1 MGVSN
6 GTLIRTKKYI
16 MLTINETVIPEGD
29 EELGDNLLYYD
40 YNTDHLLSLEAKGLT
55 MEDEGYVSAYRS
67 FEGEVY
73 ENYIYEKL
81 LRYAANEP
89 KIKSFIIKGPHK
101 HRTRAQSDALSVS
114 WKGQII
120 YRARHKEIGEFDG
133 LLFTDKELYF
143 VEMTLVKSVSN
154 LKKRLR
160 KKRALLEV
168 LFPRY
173 KVKAV
178 LVLNEGAT
186 GTSELPDY
194 ASVWLTKP
202 YSARHILDRL
212 STNAPKEPMRRVESK
227 KIAHAEEIKTASFK
241 YYATLS
247 WMLRSLRGKDP
258 LDVEFFRRGS
268 TQRYHDIYT
277 KVYIGY
283 VSIDDFK
290 RIAPGALSES
300 SNAAR
305 AVVAIE
311 KDHSGGYF
319 LTYFVRHSAKKLDN
333 VTVVNGVNKIVKK
346 DPFGI
351 TLTEMNHL
359 DKMMGNEFALNID
372 QHDRLEKLIGTI
384 RHK

>member
-1 MGVSN
+1 MHSKREGHSI
-6 GTLIRTKKYI
+6 LI
-16 MLTINETVIPEGD
+16 INETVIPEGD

-40 YNTDHLLSLEAKGLT
+40 YNIDHLLSLEAKGLS
-55 MEDEGYVSAYRS
+55 MEDEGYISAFRS

-173 KVKAV
+173 KVKAL

-186 GTSELPDY
+186 GTSDLPDY

-212 STNAPKEPMRRVESK
+212 SVKAPRLPMRRIESP
-227 KIAHAEEIKTASFK
+227 KIAHAEEIKIASFK

-247 WMLRSLRGKDP
+247 WMLRSLRSKAP
-258 LDVEFFRRGS
+258 FDVEFFQKSS

-277 KVYIGY
+277 KVYVGY
-283 VSIDDFK
+283 LSIEDFK
-290 RIAPGALSES
+290 KVAPGITLEG
-300 SNAAR
+300 SNASR

-311 KDHSGGYF
+311 KDHTGGYF
-319 LTYFVRHSAKKLDN
+319 LTYFLRHGAKKLDN
-333 VTVVNGVNKIVKK
+333 VTMASGSLKTEKK

-359 DKMMGNEFALNID
+359 DKVMDESFLLSLEH
-372 QHDRLEKLIGTI
+372 HDAIQKAIGAI

>member
-1 MGVSN
+1 
-6 GTLIRTKKYI
+6 

-40 YNTDHLLSLEAKGLT
+40 YNIDHILSLEAKGLT

-81 LRYAANEP
+81 LRFAANEP

-101 HRTRAQSDALSVS
+101 HRTRARSDALSVS

-133 LLFTDKELYF
+133 LLFTDRELYF

-173 KVKAV
+173 KVKAL

-194 ASVWLTKP
+194 ASVWITKP

-212 STNAPKEPMRRVESK
+212 SARAPRAPMRRVESA

-241 YYATLS
+241 YYATLT

-258 LDVEFFRRGS
+258 IDLEFFRRSS

-277 KVYIGY
+277 KVYVGY
-283 VSIDDFK
+283 LPIAEFK
-290 RIAPGALSES
+290 RLAPGAVNAES
-300 SNAAR
+300 KADR

-333 VTVVNGVNKIVKK
+333 VTLAGGACKIVKK

-359 DKMMGNEFALNID
+359 DRVMGDEFLLTPE
-372 QHDRLEKLIGTI
+372 QHSRLEALIPTI

>member
-1 MGVSN
+1 MS
-6 GTLIRTKKYI
+6 I
-16 MLTINETVIPEGD
+16 
-29 EELGDNLLYYD
+29 
-40 YNTDHLLSLEAKGLT
+40 
-55 MEDEGYVSAYRS
+55 EDEGYISAFRS

-173 KVKAV
+173 QVKAL

-186 GTSELPDY
+186 GTSDLPPF
-194 ASVWLTKP
+194 ASVWMTKP
-202 YSARHILDRL
+202 YSARHILERL
-212 STNAPKEPMRRVESK
+212 SSKSPRQPM
-227 KIAHAEEIKTASFK
+227 I
-241 YYATLS
+241 
-247 WMLRSLRGKDP
+247 
-258 LDVEFFRRGS
+258 
-268 TQRYHDIYT
+268 
-277 KVYIGY
+277 
-283 VSIDDFK
+283 
-290 RIAPGALSES
+290 RI
-300 SNAAR
+300 
-305 AVVAIE
+305 
-311 KDHSGGYF
+311 
-319 LTYFVRHSAKKLDN
+319 
-333 VTVVNGVNKIVKK
+333 
-346 DPFGI
+346 
-351 TLTEMNHL
+351 
-359 DKMMGNEFALNID
+359 
-372 QHDRLEKLIGTI
+372 
-384 RHK
+384 

>member
-1 MGVSN
+1 
-6 GTLIRTKKYI
+6 
-16 MLTINETVIPEGD
+16 
-29 EELGDNLLYYD
+29 
-40 YNTDHLLSLEAKGLT
+40 
-55 MEDEGYVSAYRS
+55 MEDEGYISAFRS

-89 KIKSFIIKGPHK
+89 RIKRFIIKGPHK

-173 KVKAV
+173 TVKAL

-186 GTSELPDY
+186 GTSDLPPY

-202 YSARHILDRL
+202 YSARHILERL
-212 STNAPKEPMRRVESK
+212 SSKSPRAPMIRVESS
-227 KIAHAEEIKTASFK
+227 KIAHAEDLKIAAFK

-258 LDVEFFRRGS
+258 IDVDFFRRPA

-277 KVYIGY
+277 KVYVGY
-283 VSIDDFK
+283 LSVDDFK
-290 RIAPGALSES
+290 TLAPDLGWEG
-300 SNAAR
+300 SNASR
-305 AVVAIE
+305 VIVAIE

-319 LTYFVRHSAKKLDN
+319 LTYFIRHASKKLDN
-333 VTVVNGVNKIVKK
+333 VTIGAGGSKVTKK

-359 DKMMGNEFALNID
+359 DKVMDTSFYLTLE
-372 QHDRLEKLIGTI
+372 QHQRLAKVVDKLT
-384 RHK
+384 H

>member
-1 MGVSN
+1 M
-6 GTLIRTKKYI
+6 LI
-16 MLTINETVIPEGD
+16 LNDTVIPEGD
-29 EELGDNLLYYD
+29 AELGDNLLYYD
-40 YNTDHLLSLEAKGLT
+40 YNIDHLLSLEAKGMT
-55 MEDEGYVSAYRS
+55 MEDEGYISAFRS

-89 KIKSFIIKGPHK
+89 RIKRFIIKGPHK
-101 HRTRAQSDALSVS
+101 HRTRAQSNALSVS

-173 KVKAV
+173 EVKAL

-186 GTSELPDY
+186 GISDLPPY
-194 ASVWLTKP
+194 ASVWITKP
-202 YSARHILDRL
+202 YSARHILEKL
-212 STNAPKEPMRRVESK
+212 SSNAPRAPMIRIESS
-227 KIAHAEEIKTASFK
+227 KIAHAEELKISSFK
-241 YYATLS
+241 YYATLT
-247 WMLRSLRGKDP
+247 WMLRSLRSRQP
-258 LDVEFFRRGS
+258 LDIDFFRRPA

-277 KVYIGY
+277 KVYVGFLS
-283 VSIDDFK
+283 VEDFK
-290 RIAPGALSES
+290 TLFSDLKWEG
-300 SNAAR
+300 SNATR
-305 AVVAIE
+305 VVVAIE

-319 LTYFVRHSAKKLDN
+319 LTYFIRHGAKKLDN
-333 VTVVNGVNKIVKK
+333 VNLTPTGSKVVKK

-359 DKMMGNEFALNID
+359 DKVMDSGFLLSLD
-372 QHDRLEKLIGTI
+372 QHEELDKIVKKLT
-384 RHK
+384 H

>member
-1 MGVSN
+1 
-6 GTLIRTKKYI
+6 
-16 MLTINETVIPEGD
+16 MLTINETVIPDGD
-29 EELGDNLLYYD
+29 AELGDNLLYYD
-40 YNTDHLLSLEAKGLT
+40 YNIDHLLSLEAKGLT
-55 MEDEGYVSAYRS
+55 MEDEGYISAFRS

-81 LRYAANEP
+81 LRFATNEP
-89 KIKSFIIKGPHK
+89 RIKSFIIKGPHK

-173 KVKAV
+173 NVKAL

-186 GTSELPDY
+186 GTSELPSY

-212 STNAPKEPMRRVESK
+212 SSKSPRAPMIRIESA
-227 KIAHAEEIKTASFK
+227 KIAHAEELKIAAFK
-241 YYATLS
+241 YYSTLS
-247 WMLRSLRGKDP
+247 WMLRSLRAKSPIDM
-258 LDVEFFRRGS
+258 DFFNRS
-268 TQRYHDIYT
+268 ATQRYHDIYT
-277 KVYIGY
+277 KVYVGY
-283 VSIDDFK
+283 LSVDDFK
-290 RIAPGALSES
+290 TLAPDAKFEG
-300 SNAAR
+300 SNATR
-305 AVVAIE
+305 VVVAIE
-311 KDHSGGYF
+311 KDHVGGYF
-319 LTYFVRHSAKKLDN
+319 LTYFVRHSSKKLDN
-333 VTVVNGVNKIVKK
+333 ITLTGSTVRTEKK

-359 DKMMGNEFALNID
+359 DKIMDESFVLSLPELHI
-372 QHDRLEKLIGTI
+372 LEEKIKNQSFT
-384 RHK
+384 KNS

>member
-1 MGVSN
+1 
-6 GTLIRTKKYI
+6 
-16 MLTINETVIPEGD
+16 
-29 EELGDNLLYYD
+29 
-40 YNTDHLLSLEAKGLT
+40 
-55 MEDEGYVSAYRS
+55 MEDEGYISAFRS

-89 KIKSFIIKGPHK
+89 RIKRFIIKGPHK

-173 KVKAV
+173 TVKAL

-186 GTSELPDY
+186 GTSDLPPY

-202 YSARHILDRL
+202 YSARHILERL
-212 STNAPKEPMRRVESK
+212 SSKSPRAPMIRVESS
-227 KIAHAEEIKTASFK
+227 KIAHAEDLKIAAFK

-258 LDVEFFRRGS
+258 IDVDFFRRPA

-277 KVYIGY
+277 KVYVGY
-283 VSIDDFK
+283 LSVDDFK
-290 RIAPGALSES
+290 TLAPDLGWEG
-300 SNAAR
+300 SNASR
-305 AVVAIE
+305 VIVAIE

-319 LTYFVRHSAKKLDN
+319 LTYFIRHASKKLDN
-333 VTVVNGVNKIVKK
+333 VTIGATGSNVTKK

-359 DKMMGNEFALNID
+359 DKVMDTSFYLTLE
-372 QHDRLEKLIGTI
+372 QHQRLAKVVDKLT
-384 RHK
+384 H

>member
-1 MGVSN
+1 
-6 GTLIRTKKYI
+6 
-16 MLTINETVIPEGD
+16 MLTINETVIPDGD
-29 EELGDNLLYYD
+29 AELGDNLLYYD
-40 YNTDHLLSLEAKGLT
+40 YNIDHLLSLEAKGLT
-55 MEDEGYVSAYRS
+55 MEDEGYISAFRS

-81 LRYAANEP
+81 LRFATNEP
-89 KIKSFIIKGPHK
+89 QIKSFIIKGPHK

-173 KVKAV
+173 NVKAL

-186 GTSELPDY
+186 GTSDLPPY

-202 YSARHILDRL
+202 YSARHILDKL
-212 STNAPKEPMRRVESK
+212 SNKSPREPMRRIESA
-227 KIAHAEEIKTASFK
+227 KIAHAEGLKIASFK
-241 YYATLS
+241 YYSTLS
-247 WMLRSLRGKDP
+247 WMLRSLRAKSPIDM
-258 LDVEFFRRGS
+258 DFFNRGA

-277 KVYIGY
+277 KVYVGY
-283 VSIDDFK
+283 LSVDDFK
-290 RIAPGALSES
+290 TLAPEAKFEG
-300 SNAAR
+300 SNATR
-305 AVVAIE
+305 VVVAIE
-311 KDHSGGYF
+311 KDHVGGYF
-319 LTYFVRHSAKKLDN
+319 LTYFVRHSSKRLDN
-333 VTVVNGVNKIVKK
+333 ITLTGSSVRTEKK

-359 DKMMGNEFALNID
+359 DKVMDESFLLTLPDLRI
-372 QHDRLEKLIGTI
+372 LEEKIKNQSFI
-384 RHK
+384 KNS

>member
-1 MGVSN
+1 
-6 GTLIRTKKYI
+6 
-16 MLTINETVIPEGD
+16 MLTINNTVIPDGD
-29 EELGDNLLYYD
+29 GELGDNLLYYD
-40 YNTDHLLSLEAKGLT
+40 YNIDHLLSLQAKGLT
-55 MEDEGYVSAYRS
+55 MEDEGYISAFRS

-81 LRYAANEP
+81 LRFAVNEP

-120 YRARHKEIGEFDG
+120 YRARYKEIGEFDG

-160 KKRALLEV
+160 KKRSLLEV

-173 KVKAV
+173 KVKAL

-186 GTSELPDY
+186 GTSDLPSY
-194 ASVWLTKP
+194 ASVWITKP
-202 YSARHILDRL
+202 YSAAHILEKL
-212 STNAPKEPMRRVESK
+212 SSKAPRKPMIRIESS
-227 KIAHAEEIKTASFK
+227 KIAHADSLKTSAFK

-247 WMLRSLRGKDP
+247 WMLRSLRGKEP
-258 LDVEFFRRGS
+258 FDVEFFKRPE

-277 KVYIGY
+277 KVYVGY
-283 VSIDDFK
+283 LGVEDFK
-290 RIAPGALSES
+290 SLAPDLSWEK
-300 SNAAR
+300 SNASR
-305 AVVAIE
+305 VVVAIE
-311 KDHSGGYF
+311 KDYSGGYF
-319 LTYFVRHSAKKLDN
+319 LTYFIRHAAKKLDN
-333 VTVVNGVNKIVKK
+333 VNLTPSGSKVTKK

-359 DKMMGNEFALNID
+359 DKVMDETFHLTLDKHAQI
-372 QHDRLEKLIGTI
+372 ETI
-384 RHK
+384 LAKITH

>member
-1 MGVSN
+1 
-6 GTLIRTKKYI
+6 
-16 MLTINETVIPEGD
+16 MLTINATVIPHGD
-29 EELGDNLLYYD
+29 DDLGDNLLYYD
-40 YNTDHLLSLEAKGLT
+40 YNIDHLLSLQAKGQT
-55 MEDEGYVSAYRS
+55 MEDESYVSAFRS

-81 LRYAANEP
+81 LRFATNEP
-89 KIKSFIIKGPHK
+89 KIKQFIIKGPHK
-101 HRTRAQSDALSVS
+101 SRTHAQSDALSVS

-133 LLFTDKELYF
+133 LLFTDKDLYF
-143 VEMTLVKSVSN
+143 IEMTLVKSVSN

-173 KVKAV
+173 NVKSI

-186 GTSELPDY
+186 GTTELPSY
-194 ASVWLTKP
+194 ASVWFTKP
-202 YSARHILDRL
+202 YSAAHLLERL
-212 STNAPKEPMRRVESK
+212 SSDSLRAPMIRVESS
-227 KIAHAEEIKTASFK
+227 KIAHAEEIKTACFK

-247 WMLRSLRGKDP
+247 WMVRSLRKGTRVDW
-258 LDVEFFRRGS
+258 DFFSRPA

-283 VSIDDFK
+283 INMVDFHTL
-290 RIAPGALSES
+290 APSLSFENS
-300 SNAAR
+300 QATR
-305 AVVAIE
+305 VIVAIE

-319 LTYFVRHSAKKLDN
+319 LTYFLRHGGKKLDN
-333 VTVVNGVNKIVKK
+333 ITIVDSVAKVVKK
-346 DPFGI
+346 DPLGI

-359 DKMMGNEFALNID
+359 DKMMDTSFSLTLD
-372 QHDRLEKLIGTI
+372 QYFEIEKTLKTI
-384 RHK
+384 SHK

>member
-1 MGVSN
+1 
-6 GTLIRTKKYI
+6 
-16 MLTINETVIPEGD
+16 MLTINETVIPDGD

-40 YNTDHLLSLEAKGLT
+40 YNIDHLLSLEAKGQT
-55 MEDEGYVSAYRS
+55 MEDESYVSAFRS

-89 KIKSFIIKGPHK
+89 AIKSFIIKGPHK

-133 LLFTDKELYF
+133 LIFTDKELYF

-173 KVKAV
+173 NVKAL

-186 GTSELPDY
+186 GTSDLPDY
-194 ASVWLTKP
+194 ANVWLTKP
-202 YSARHILDRL
+202 YSARHIFEKL
-212 STNAPKEPMRRVESK
+212 SSKSKRAPMVRVEST
-227 KIAHAEEIKTASFK
+227 KIAHAEEIKIASFK

-247 WMLRSLRGKDP
+247 WMLRSLRAKSPIDI
-258 LDVEFFRRGS
+258 DFFMRGA

-277 KVYIGY
+277 KVYVGY
-283 VSIDDFK
+283 LSIDDFK
-290 RIAPGALSES
+290 TIAPSITFAES
-300 SNAAR
+300 KASR
-305 AVVAIE
+305 VVVAIE

-319 LTYFVRHSAKKLDN
+319 LTYFIRHGSKKLDN
-333 VTVVNGVNKIVKK
+333 VTITSGGVKTEKK

-359 DKMMGNEFALNID
+359 DKVMDESFVLSLSEHTALY
-372 QHDRLEKLIGTI
+372 KLLSTTK
-384 RHK
+384 HK

>member
-1 MGVSN
+1 
-6 GTLIRTKKYI
+6 

-29 EELGDNLLYYD
+29 AELGDNLLYYD
-40 YNTDHLLSLEAKGLT
+40 YNIDHLLSLEAKGLT
-55 MEDEGYVSAYRS
+55 MEDEGYISAFRS

-81 LRYAANEP
+81 LRFAANEP
-89 KIKSFIIKGPHK
+89 SIKSFIIKGPHK

-173 KVKAV
+173 SVKAL

-186 GTSELPDY
+186 GTSDLPPY

-212 STNAPKEPMRRVESK
+212 SSKSPREPMIRIEST
-227 KIAHAEEIKTASFK
+227 KIAHAEELKIAAFK
-241 YYATLS
+241 YYSTLT
-247 WMLRSLRGKDP
+247 WMSRSLRAKDP
-258 LDVEFFRRGS
+258 IDVDFFKRNA

-277 KVYIGY
+277 KVYVGY
-283 VSIDDFK
+283 LSVEDFK
-290 RIAPGALSES
+290 TLAPDLSWNG
-300 SNAAR
+300 SNAAHV
-305 AVVAIE
+305 VVAIE

-319 LTYFVRHSAKKLDN
+319 LTYFIRHSSKKLDN
-333 VTVVNGVNKIVKK
+333 VTIVSGSSKVAKK

-359 DKMMGNEFALNID
+359 DKVMDQSFAFTLA
-372 QHDRLEKLIGTI
+372 QHQELETILSKLT
-384 RHK
+384 H

>member
-1 MGVSN
+1 M
-6 GTLIRTKKYI
+6 
-16 MLTINETVIPEGD
+16 
-29 EELGDNLLYYD
+29 
-40 YNTDHLLSLEAKGLT
+40 SLEAKGLS
-55 MEDEGYVSAYRS
+55 MEDEGYISAFRS

-89 KIKSFIIKGPHK
+89 RIKSFIIKGPHK

-173 KVKAV
+173 SVKAL

-186 GTSELPDY
+186 GTSDLPPY

-202 YSARHILDRL
+202 YSARHILERL
-212 STNAPKEPMRRVESK
+212 SSKSPRAPMIRVESS
-227 KIAHAEEIKTASFK
+227 KIAHAEDLKIAAFK

-247 WMLRSLRGKDP
+247 WMLRSLRGRDP
-258 LDVEFFRRGS
+258 IDVEFFRRAA

-277 KVYIGY
+277 KVYVGY
-283 VSIDDFK
+283 LSIDDFK
-290 RIAPGALSES
+290 TLAPDLSWNG
-300 SNAAR
+300 SNASR
-305 AVVAIE
+305 VVVAIE

-319 LTYFVRHSAKKLDN
+319 LTYFIRHSSKKLDN
-333 VTVVNGVNKIVKK
+333 VVIGAGGSKVAKK

-359 DKMMGNEFALNID
+359 DKVMDQTFLLTLKQHEALS
-372 QHDRLEKLIGTI
+372 KLLSKIT
-384 RHK
+384 H

>member
-1 MGVSN
+1 
-6 GTLIRTKKYI
+6 

-29 EELGDNLLYYD
+29 AELGDNLLYYD
-40 YNTDHLLSLEAKGLT
+40 YNIDHLLSLEAKGLT
-55 MEDEGYVSAYRS
+55 MEDEGYISAYRS

-81 LRYAANEP
+81 LRFAANEP

-101 HRTRAQSDALSVS
+101 HRTRARSDALSVS

-173 KVKAV
+173 KVRSL

-202 YSARHILDRL
+202 YPARHIFERL
-212 STNAPKEPMRRVESK
+212 AARAPRAPMRRVESK

-241 YYATLS
+241 YYATLT

-258 LDVEFFRRGS
+258 LDVEFFKRS
-268 TQRYHDIYT
+268 TTQRYHDIYT
-277 KVYIGY
+277 KIY
-283 VSIDDFK
+283 VGFLPIADFK
-290 RIAPGALSES
+290 ALAPGAVPEG
-300 SNAAR
+300 SNAHR

-319 LTYFVRHSAKKLDN
+319 LTYFIRHASKKLDN
-333 VTVVNGVNKIVKK
+333 VTLGGGSFKTVKK

-359 DKMMGNEFALNID
+359 DKAMDDSFLLTPE
-372 QHDRLEKLIGTI
+372 QHRRLEEIVSSI

>member
-1 MGVSN
+1 
-6 GTLIRTKKYI
+6 
-16 MLTINETVIPEGD
+16 MLTINDTVIPCGD

-40 YNTDHLLSLEAKGLT
+40 YNIDHLLSLEAKGLT
-55 MEDEGYVSAYRS
+55 MEDESYVSAFRS

-81 LRYAANEP
+81 LRYAADEP
-89 KIKSFIIKGPHK
+89 SIQSFIIKGPHK

-173 KVKAV
+173 NVKSL

-186 GTSELPDY
+186 GTSDLPPY

-202 YSARHILDRL
+202 YSARHIFEAL
-212 STNAPKEPMRRVESK
+212 STKSPRAPMRRVESP
-227 KIAHAEEIKTASFK
+227 KIAHAEEIKVASFK
-241 YYATLS
+241 YYATLT
-247 WMLRSLRGKDP
+247 WMLRSLRAKSPIDM
-258 LDVEFFRRGS
+258 EFFNRGA

-277 KVYIGY
+277 KVYVGY
-283 VSIDDFK
+283 LSIDDFK
-290 RIAPGALSES
+290 SLAPNLVFEG
-300 SNAAR
+300 SNATR

-319 LTYFVRHSAKKLDN
+319 LTYFIRHAGKKLDN
-333 VTVVNGVNKIVKK
+333 VTIISGVGKTEKK

-359 DKMMGNEFALNID
+359 DKVMDESFALTLSEHGEIENKIKS
-372 QHDRLEKLIGTI
+372 QSFIKNS
-384 RHK
+384 

>member
-1 MGVSN
+1 
-6 GTLIRTKKYI
+6 
-16 MLTINETVIPEGD
+16 
-29 EELGDNLLYYD
+29 
-40 YNTDHLLSLEAKGLT
+40 
-55 MEDEGYVSAYRS
+55 MEDEGYVSAFRS

-101 HRTRAQSDALSVS
+101 HRTHARSDALSVS

-143 VEMTLVKSVSN
+143 VEMTLVKSVTN

-173 KVKAV
+173 KIKAL

-186 GTSELPDY
+186 GTSDLPPY

-202 YSARHILDRL
+202 YPARHIFEKL
-212 STNAPKEPMRRVESK
+212 SVKAPRMPMQRVDTH
-227 KIAHAEEIKTASFK
+227 KIAHAEDIKTASFK

-258 LDVEFFRRGS
+258 IDVEFFRRSS

-277 KVYIGY
+277 KVYVGY
-283 VSIDDFK
+283 LSIEDFK
-290 RIAPGALSES
+290 MIAPDVDLEQ
-300 SNAAR
+300 SNASR

-319 LTYFVRHSAKKLDN
+319 LTYFLRHASKKLDN
-333 VTVVNGVNKIVKK
+333 VTITAGGSKIIKK

-359 DKMMGNEFALNID
+359 DKMMDESFVLSLD
-372 QHDRLEKLIGTI
+372 QHKRLEELIATI

>member
-1 MGVSN
+1 
-6 GTLIRTKKYI
+6 
-16 MLTINETVIPEGD
+16 MLTINETVIPDGD
-29 EELGDNLLYYD
+29 TELGDNLLYYD
-40 YNTDHLLSLEAKGLT
+40 YNIDHLLSLEAKGLT
-55 MEDEGYVSAYRS
+55 MEDEGYISAFRS

-173 KVKAV
+173 SVKAL

-186 GTSELPDY
+186 GTSDLPPY

-212 STNAPKEPMRRVESK
+212 SAKSSRAPMIRIESA
-227 KIAHAEEIKTASFK
+227 KIAHAEELKVAAFK
-241 YYATLS
+241 YYSTLS
-247 WMLRSLRGKDP
+247 WMLRSLRAKSPIDM
-258 LDVEFFRRGS
+258 DFFNRS
-268 TQRYHDIYT
+268 TTQRYHDIYT
-277 KVYIGY
+277 KVYVGY
-283 VSIDDFK
+283 LSVEDFK
-290 RIAPGALSES
+290 TLAPDAKFEG
-300 SNAAR
+300 SNATR
-305 AVVAIE
+305 VVVAIE
-311 KDHSGGYF
+311 KDHVGGYF
-319 LTYFVRHSAKKLDN
+319 LTYFARHSSKKLDN
-333 VTVVNGVNKIVKK
+333 ITLTGPSVRTEKK

-359 DKMMGNEFALNID
+359 DKVMDESFVLSLPELHI
-372 QHDRLEKLIGTI
+372 LEEKIKNQSFI
-384 RHK
+384 KNS

>member
-1 MGVSN
+1 M
-6 GTLIRTKKYI
+6 LIKRLVL
-16 MLTINETVIPEGD
+16 LTINSTVIPHGD
-29 EELGDNLLYYD
+29 EDLGDNLLYYD
-40 YNTDHLLSLEAKGLT
+40 YNIDHLLSLGAKGLT
-55 MEDEGYVSAYRS
+55 MEDEAYVSAFRS

-89 KIKSFIIKGPHK
+89 QIKQFIIKGPHK
-101 HRTRAQSDALSVS
+101 NRTHAQSDALSVS

-173 KVKAV
+173 NVKAL

-186 GTSELPDY
+186 GTSELPEY
-194 ASVWLTKP
+194 ASVWMTQP
-202 YSARHILDRL
+202 YSARHILESL
-212 STNAPKEPMRRVESK
+212 STRAPRAEMVRVQSD
-227 KIAHAEEIKTASFK
+227 KIAHADDLKVAAFK
-241 YYATLS
+241 YYSTLT
-247 WMLRSLRGKDP
+247 WMMRSLRNGGTPVNWD
-258 LDVEFFRRGS
+258 FFRRS
-268 TQRYHDIYT
+268 ATQRYHDIYT
-277 KVYIGY
+277 KVYVGY
-283 VSIDDFK
+283 LSIDDFK
-290 RIAPGALSES
+290 ILAPNISLEGSGAK
-300 SNAAR
+300 R
-305 AVVAIE
+305 AIVAIE

-319 LTYFVRHSAKKLDN
+319 LTYFLRHSGKKLDN
-333 VTVVNGVNKIVKK
+333 ITMSDGIAKAVKK
-346 DPFGI
+346 DPLGI

-359 DKMMGNEFALNID
+359 DKAMDESFHLT
-372 QHDRLEKLIGTI
+372 LEQLREIQNTLSTI
-384 RHK
+384 THK

>member
-1 MGVSN
+1 
-6 GTLIRTKKYI
+6 
-16 MLTINETVIPEGD
+16 MLTINETIIPDGD
-29 EELGDNLLYYD
+29 AELGDNLLYYD
-40 YNTDHLLSLEAKGLT
+40 YNIDHLLSLQAKGLT
-55 MEDEGYVSAYRS
+55 MEDEGYVSAFRS

-89 KIKSFIIKGPHK
+89 RIKSFIIKGPHK

-133 LLFTDKELYF
+133 LLFTDRELYF

-173 KVKAV
+173 KVKAL
-178 LVLNEGAT
+178 LVLNQGAT
-186 GTSELPDY
+186 GTTDLPAY

-202 YSARHILDRL
+202 YSASHILKKL
-212 STNAPKEPMRRVESK
+212 STKAHRQAMIRIDSP
-227 KIAHAEEIKTASFK
+227 KIAHAHELKISAFK

-247 WMLRSLRGKDP
+247 WMSRSLRAKEPIDI
-258 LDVEFFRRGS
+258 EFFTKTS

-277 KVYIGY
+277 KIYIGY
-283 VSIDDFK
+283 LSVDDFK
-290 RIAPGALSES
+290 TLASDLEWEH
-300 SNAAR
+300 SNASR
-305 AVVAIE
+305 VIVAIE
-311 KDHSGGYF
+311 KDHAHGYF
-319 LTYFVRHSAKKLDN
+319 LTYFIRHSSKKLDN
-333 VTVVNGVNKIVKK
+333 VNLTPTGSKVTKK

-359 DKMMGNEFALNID
+359 DKMMDHHFALTLE
-372 QHDRLEKLIGTI
+372 QHERLASLIAQQ
-384 RHK
+384 HH

>member
-1 MGVSN
+1 
-6 GTLIRTKKYI
+6 

-29 EELGDNLLYYD
+29 AELGDNLLYYD
-40 YNTDHLLSLEAKGLT
+40 YNIDHLLSLEAKGLSS
-55 MEDEGYVSAYRS
+55 EDEGYISAFRS

-73 ENYIYEKL
+73 ENFIYEKL

-89 KIKSFIIKGPHK
+89 RIKQFIIKGPHK
-101 HRTRAQSDALSVS
+101 HRTRAQSNALSVS

-173 KVKAV
+173 QVKAL

-186 GTSELPDY
+186 GTSDLPPY

-202 YSARHILDRL
+202 YSARHILDKL
-212 STNAPKEPMRRVESK
+212 SSNAPRAPMIRIESS
-227 KIAHAEEIKTASFK
+227 KIAHAEELKISSFK

-247 WMLRSLRGKDP
+247 WMLRSLRGRDP
-258 LDVEFFRRGS
+258 IDIDFFRRPA

-277 KVYIGY
+277 KVYVGFLS
-283 VSIDDFK
+283 VEDFK
-290 RIAPGALSES
+290 TLAPDLKWDN
-300 SNAAR
+300 SNASR
-305 AVVAIE
+305 VVVAIE

-319 LTYFVRHSAKKLDN
+319 LTYFIRHGAKKLDN
-333 VTVVNGVNKIVKK
+333 VNLAPLGSKVMKK

-359 DKMMGNEFALNID
+359 DKVMDESFRLTLD
-372 QHDRLEKLIGTI
+372 QHARLETLLRTI
-384 RHK
+384 TH

>member
-1 MGVSN
+1 
-6 GTLIRTKKYI
+6 
-16 MLTINETVIPEGD
+16 MLTINETVIPDGD
-29 EELGDNLLYYD
+29 TELGDNLLYYD
-40 YNTDHLLSLEAKGLT
+40 YNIDHLLSLEAKGLT
-55 MEDEGYVSAYRS
+55 MEDEGYISAFRS

-81 LRYAANEP
+81 LRFAANEP
-89 KIKSFIIKGPHK
+89 QIKSFIIKGPHK

-173 KVKAV
+173 NVKAL

-186 GTSELPDY
+186 GTSDLPPY

-212 STNAPKEPMRRVESK
+212 SAKSPRAPMIRIESS
-227 KIAHAEEIKTASFK
+227 KIAHAEELKVAAFK
-241 YYATLS
+241 YYSTLS
-247 WMLRSLRGKDP
+247 WMLRSLRAVSPIDM
-258 LDVEFFRRGS
+258 DFFNRS
-268 TQRYHDIYT
+268 TTQRYHDIYT

-283 VSIDDFK
+283 LNVDDFK
-290 RIAPGALSES
+290 TLAPEAKFEG
-300 SNAAR
+300 SNATR
-305 AVVAIE
+305 VVVAIE
-311 KDHSGGYF
+311 KDHVGGYF
-319 LTYFVRHSAKKLDN
+319 LTYFARHSSKKLDN
-333 VTVVNGVNKIVKK
+333 ITLSGSTVRTEKK

-359 DKMMGNEFALNID
+359 DKVMDESFVLTLPELHI
-372 QHDRLEKLIGTI
+372 LEEKIKNQTFI
-384 RHK
+384 KNS

>member
-1 MGVSN
+1 
-6 GTLIRTKKYI
+6 
-16 MLTINETVIPEGD
+16 MLTINSTVIPHGD
-29 EELGDNLLYYD
+29 DDLGDNLLYYD
-40 YNTDHLLSLEAKGLT
+40 YNIGHLLSLQAKGLT
-55 MEDEGYVSAYRS
+55 MEDEGYVSAFRS

-89 KIKSFIIKGPHK
+89 QIKSFIIKGPHK
-101 HRTRAQSDALSVS
+101 SRTHAQSDALSVS

-143 VEMTLVKSVSN
+143 MEMTLVKSASS

-173 KVKAV
+173 NVRSV

-186 GTSELPDY
+186 GTTDLPSY
-194 ASVWLTKP
+194 ASVWFTQP
-202 YSARHILDRL
+202 YSAQHLLESL
-212 STNAPKEPMRRVESK
+212 STNAPKKPMVRIQSD
-227 KIAHAEEIKTASFK
+227 KIAHAEEIKVASFK

-247 WMLRSLRGKDP
+247 WMLRSLRGGNPIDW
-258 LDVEFFRRGS
+258 DFFRKS
-268 TQRYHDIYT
+268 TTQRYHDIYT

-283 VSIDDFK
+283 LSIEDFK
-290 RIAPGALSES
+290 TLVPALALEN
-300 SNAAR
+300 SNATR

-311 KDHSGGYF
+311 KDHANGYF
-319 LTYFVRHSAKKLDN
+319 LTYFLRHSGKKLDN
-333 VTVVNGVNKIVKK
+333 VTITKGVVKVAKK
-346 DPFGI
+346 DPLGI

-359 DKMMGNEFALNID
+359 DKMMDDGFALTLD
-372 QHDRLEKLIGTI
+372 QHGEIEKTLKTI
-384 RHK
+384 THK

>member
-1 MGVSN
+1 
-6 GTLIRTKKYI
+6 
-16 MLTINETVIPEGD
+16 MLTINETVIPDGD
-29 EELGDNLLYYD
+29 TELGDNLLYYD
-40 YNTDHLLSLEAKGLT
+40 YNIDHLLSLEAKGLT
-55 MEDEGYVSAYRS
+55 MEDEGYISAFRS

-81 LRYAANEP
+81 LRFATNEP
-89 KIKSFIIKGPHK
+89 QIKSFIIKGPHK

-173 KVKAV
+173 NVKAL

-186 GTSELPDY
+186 GTSDLPSY

-212 STNAPKEPMRRVESK
+212 SAKSPRAPMIRIESS
-227 KIAHAEEIKTASFK
+227 KIAHAEELKVAAFK
-241 YYATLS
+241 YYSTLT
-247 WMLRSLRGKDP
+247 WMLRSLRAKSPIDM
-258 LDVEFFRRGS
+258 DFFNRS
-268 TQRYHDIYT
+268 TTQRYHDIYT
-277 KVYIGY
+277 KVYVGY
-283 VSIDDFK
+283 ISVDDFK
-290 RIAPGALSES
+290 TVAPEAKFEG
-300 SNAAR
+300 SNATR
-305 AVVAIE
+305 VVVAIE
-311 KDHSGGYF
+311 KDHVGGYF
-319 LTYFVRHSAKKLDN
+319 LTYFVRHSSKKLDN
-333 VTVVNGVNKIVKK
+333 ITLTGSTVRTEKK

-359 DKMMGNEFALNID
+359 DKVMDESFVLSLPELRI
-372 QHDRLEKLIGTI
+372 LEEKIKNQSFI
-384 RHK
+384 KNS

>member
-1 MGVSN
+1 
-6 GTLIRTKKYI
+6 
-16 MLTINETVIPEGD
+16 MLTINSTVIPHGD
-29 EELGDNLLYYD
+29 EDLGDNLLYYD
-40 YNTDHLLSLEAKGLT
+40 YNIDHLLSLGAKGLT
-55 MEDEGYVSAYRS
+55 MEDEAYVSAFRS

-89 KIKSFIIKGPHK
+89 QIKQFIIKGPHK
-101 HRTRAQSDALSVS
+101 NRTHAQSDALSVS

-173 KVKAV
+173 NVKAL

-186 GTSELPDY
+186 GTSELPEY
-194 ASVWLTKP
+194 ASVWMTQP
-202 YSARHILDRL
+202 YSARHILESL
-212 STNAPKEPMRRVESK
+212 STRAPRAEMVRVQSD
-227 KIAHAEEIKTASFK
+227 KIAHADDLKVAAFK
-241 YYATLS
+241 YYSTLT
-247 WMLRSLRGKDP
+247 WMMRSLRNGGKPVNWD
-258 LDVEFFRRGS
+258 FFRRS
-268 TQRYHDIYT
+268 ATQRYHDIYT
-277 KVYIGY
+277 KVYVGY
-283 VSIDDFK
+283 LSIDDFK
-290 RIAPGALSES
+290 ILAPTISLEGSGAK
-300 SNAAR
+300 R
-305 AVVAIE
+305 AIVAIE

-319 LTYFVRHSAKKLDN
+319 LTYFLRHSGKKLDN
-333 VTVVNGVNKIVKK
+333 VTMSDGIAKAVKK
-346 DPFGI
+346 DPLGI

-359 DKMMGNEFALNID
+359 DKAMDESFYLT
-372 QHDRLEKLIGTI
+372 LEQLREIQNTLSTI
-384 RHK
+384 THK

>member
-1 MGVSN
+1 
-6 GTLIRTKKYI
+6 
-16 MLTINETVIPEGD
+16 
-29 EELGDNLLYYD
+29 
-40 YNTDHLLSLEAKGLT
+40 
-55 MEDEGYVSAYRS
+55 MEDEGYISAFRS

-133 LLFTDKELYF
+133 LLFTDRELYF

-173 KVKAV
+173 KVKAL

-186 GTSELPDY
+186 GISELPPY
-194 ASVWLTKP
+194 ASVVLTKP

-212 STNAPKEPMRRVESK
+212 ATRAPKAPMRRIDSH
-227 KIAHAEEIKTASFK
+227 KIAHAEEIKTAAFK

-247 WMLRSLRGKDP
+247 WMLRSLRKKSP
-258 LDVEFFRRGS
+258 IDVEFFRRGS

-277 KVYIGY
+277 KVYVGY
-283 VSIDDFK
+283 LDVEDFK
-290 RIAPGALSES
+290 PLAPELSWEGS
-300 SNAAR
+300 KASR
-305 AVVAIE
+305 VVVAIE

-319 LTYFVRHSAKKLDN
+319 LTYFVRHGAKKLDN
-333 VTVVNGVNKIVKK
+333 VTITPSGVKTEKK

-359 DKMMGNEFALNID
+359 DRVMDESFRLTPAE
-372 QHDRLEKLIGTI
+372 HDAIAKTVSEI
-384 RHK
+384 RYK

>member
-1 MGVSN
+1 MQN
-6 GTLIRTKKYI
+6 TLICTKKSY

-29 EELGDNLLYYD
+29 TELGDNLLYYD
-40 YNTDHLLSLEAKGLT
+40 YNIDHLLSLQAKGLS
-55 MEDEGYVSAYRS
+55 MEDEGYVSAFRS

-89 KIKSFIIKGPHK
+89 RIKSFIIKGPHK

-173 KVKAV
+173 KVKAL

-186 GTSELPDY
+186 GTSDLPPY

-202 YSARHILDRL
+202 YSAAHILEKL
-212 STNAPKEPMRRVESK
+212 SSKSRREPMIRIESS
-227 KIAHAEEIKTASFK
+227 KIAHAESLKISAFK

-247 WMLRSLRGKDP
+247 WMLRSLRGADP
-258 LDVEFFRRGS
+258 IDVEFFKRS
-268 TQRYHDIYT
+268 ATQRYHDIYT
-277 KVYIGY
+277 KVYVGY
-283 VSIDDFK
+283 LSVEDFK
-290 RIAPGALSES
+290 SLANDLSWEN
-300 SNAAR
+300 SNATR
-305 AVVAIE
+305 VVVAIE

-319 LTYFVRHSAKKLDN
+319 LTYFIRHGAKKLDN
-333 VTVVNGVNKIVKK
+333 VNLTPSGSKVTKK

-359 DKMMGNEFALNID
+359 DRVMDESFMLSMQ
-372 QHDRLEKLIGTI
+372 QHREIETLLGKIT
-384 RHK
+384 H

>member
-1 MGVSN
+1 MQIAKGASILQIDN
-6 GTLIRTKKYI
+6 S
-16 MLTINETVIPEGD
+16 VIPEGD
-29 EELGDNLLYYD
+29 SELGDNLLYYD
-40 YNTDHLLSLEAKGLT
+40 YNIDHLLSLEAKG
-55 MEDEGYVSAYRS
+55 MSAEDEGYLSAYRS

-173 KVKAV
+173 KVKAL

-186 GTSELPDY
+186 GISELPPY
-194 ASVWLTKP
+194 ASVLLTKP
-202 YSARHILDRL
+202 YSARSILDRL
-212 STNAPKEPMRRVESK
+212 AANAPKAPIQK
-227 KIAHAEEIKTASFK
+227 INTPKIAHAEEIKTAAFK

-247 WMLRSLRGKDP
+247 WMLRSLRGKEP
-258 LDVEFFRRGS
+258 IDVEFFKRPA

-277 KVYIGY
+277 KVYIGFLS
-283 VSIDDFK
+283 VVDFK
-290 RIAPGALSES
+290 ELSPGLSWEGS
-300 SNAAR
+300 KAER
-305 AVVAIE
+305 VIVAIE

-319 LTYFVRHSAKKLDN
+319 LTYFIRHASKKLDN
-333 VTVVNGVNKIVKK
+333 VTLGDEGPKVVKK
-346 DPFGI
+346 DPYGI

-359 DKMMGNEFALNID
+359 DKVMGAEFVLSKQ
-372 QHDRLEKLIGTI
+372 QHAQLAQIISSI

>member
-1 MGVSN
+1 MS
-6 GTLIRTKKYI
+6 I
-16 MLTINETVIPEGD
+16 
-29 EELGDNLLYYD
+29 
-40 YNTDHLLSLEAKGLT
+40 
-55 MEDEGYVSAYRS
+55 EDEGYISAFRS

-173 KVKAV
+173 QVKAL

-186 GTSELPDY
+186 GTSDLPPF
-194 ASVWLTKP
+194 ASVWMTKP
-202 YSARHILDRL
+202 YSARHILERL
-212 STNAPKEPMRRVESK
+212 SSKSPRQPMIRIEST
-227 KIAHAEEIKTASFK
+227 KIAHAEDLKIAAFK

-258 LDVEFFRRGS
+258 IDVDFFRRPA

-277 KVYIGY
+277 KVYVGY
-283 VSIDDFK
+283 LSVDDFK
-290 RIAPGALSES
+290 SLAPDLSWEN
-300 SNAAR
+300 SNASR
-305 AVVAIE
+305 VVVAIE

-319 LTYFVRHSAKKLDN
+319 LTYFIRHSAKKLDN
-333 VTVVNGVNKIVKK
+333 VVITPSGSKVTKK

-359 DKMMGNEFALNID
+359 DKVMD
-372 QHDRLEKLIGTI
+372 QSFHLSLQQHEKLA
-384 RHK
+384 HLLSKLSH

>member
-1 MGVSN
+1 
-6 GTLIRTKKYI
+6 
-16 MLTINETVIPEGD
+16 MLTINDTVIPAGD

-40 YNTDHLLSLEAKGLT
+40 YNIDHLLSLEAKGLS
-55 MEDEGYVSAYRS
+55 MEDEAYISAFRS

-89 KIKSFIIKGPHK
+89 RIKRFIIKGPHK

-173 KVKAV
+173 QVKAL

-186 GTSELPDY
+186 GTSDLPPY
-194 ASVWLTKP
+194 ASVWLTQP
-202 YSARHILDRL
+202 YSARHIFERL
-212 STNAPKEPMRRVESK
+212 SVKSPRAPMRRISSP
-227 KIAHAEEIKTASFK
+227 KITHAEEIKTAAFK
-241 YYATLS
+241 YYATLT
-247 WMLRSLRGKDP
+247 WMLRSLRGKAP
-258 LDVEFFRRGS
+258 LDVEFFSRGA

-277 KVYIGY
+277 KVYVGY
-283 VSIDDFK
+283 LAIEDFK
-290 RIAPGALSES
+290 TLVPNMTFEGSKATY
-300 SNAAR
+300 

-311 KDHSGGYF
+311 KDHVGGYF
-319 LTYFVRHSAKKLDN
+319 LTYFLRHAAKKLDN
-333 VTVVNGVNKIVKK
+333 ITLTAGGVKTEKK

-359 DKMMGNEFALNID
+359 EKVMDESFHLTLEHHNQILNLVNEM
-372 QHDRLEKLIGTI
+372 

>member
-1 MGVSN
+1 MS
-6 GTLIRTKKYI
+6 I
-16 MLTINETVIPEGD
+16 
-29 EELGDNLLYYD
+29 
-40 YNTDHLLSLEAKGLT
+40 
-55 MEDEGYVSAYRS
+55 EDEGYISAFRS

-89 KIKSFIIKGPHK
+89 QIKSFIIKGPHK

-173 KVKAV
+173 QVKAL

-186 GTSELPDY
+186 GTSDLPSF
-194 ASVWLTKP
+194 ASVWMTKP
-202 YSARHILDRL
+202 YSARHILERL
-212 STNAPKEPMRRVESK
+212 SSKSPRQPMIRIESS
-227 KIAHAEEIKTASFK
+227 KIAHAEDLKIAAFK

-258 LDVEFFRRGS
+258 IDVDFFRRPA

-277 KVYIGY
+277 KVYVGY
-283 VSIDDFK
+283 LSVDDFK
-290 RIAPGALSES
+290 TLAPDLSWDN
-300 SNAAR
+300 SNASR
-305 AVVAIE
+305 VVVAIE

-319 LTYFVRHSAKKLDN
+319 LTYFVRHASKKLDN
-333 VTVVNGVNKIVKK
+333 VVIASTGSKVTKK

-359 DKMMGNEFALNID
+359 DKVMD
-372 QHDRLEKLIGTI
+372 QSFYLTLQQHEKLE
-384 RHK
+384 HLLSKLSH

>member
-1 MGVSN
+1 MRAQEG
-6 GTLIRTKKYI
+6 IPI
-16 MLTINETVIPEGD
+16 LTINETVIPEGD

-40 YNTDHLLSLEAKGLT
+40 YNIDHLLSLEAKGLT
-55 MEDEGYVSAYRS
+55 MEDESYISAYRS

-73 ENYIYEKL
+73 ENFIYEKL
-81 LRYAANEP
+81 LRFAANEP
-89 KIKSFIIKGPHK
+89 AIKSFIIKGPHK

-173 KVKAV
+173 KVKAL

-186 GTSELPDY
+186 GTSDLPPY

-202 YSARHILDRL
+202 YSARHIFERL
-212 STNAPKEPMRRVESK
+212 STKSARAPMRRVESP

-247 WMLRSLRGKDP
+247 WMLRSLRGKSP
-258 LDVEFFRRGS
+258 IDVDFFNRGA

-277 KVYIGY
+277 KVYVGFLH
-283 VSIDDFK
+283 IDDFK
-290 RIAPGALSES
+290 TLAPDVKLEG
-300 SNAAR
+300 SNASR

-319 LTYFVRHSAKKLDN
+319 LTYFLRHAAKKLDN
-333 VTVVNGVNKIVKK
+333 VTLNNGSSKTEKK

-359 DKMMGNEFALNID
+359 DKVMDDSFLLSLQEHTEL
-372 QHDRLEKLIGTI
+372 QKLMATI
-384 RHK
+384 KHK

>member
-1 MGVSN
+1 
-6 GTLIRTKKYI
+6 
-16 MLTINETVIPEGD
+16 MLTINSTVIPHGD

-40 YNTDHLLSLEAKGLT
+40 YNIGHLLSLQAQGQT
-55 MEDEGYVSAYRS
+55 MEDESYVSAFRS

-81 LRYAANEP
+81 IRYAANEP
-89 KIKSFIIKGPHK
+89 QIKSFIIKGPHK
-101 HRTRAQSDALSVS
+101 NRTHAQSDTLSVS

-143 VEMTLVKSVSN
+143 MEMTLVKSASS

-173 KVKAV
+173 NVRSV

-186 GTSELPDY
+186 GANELPVY
-194 ASVWLTKP
+194 ASVWFTQP
-202 YSARHILDRL
+202 YSAAHLLESL
-212 STNAPKEPMRRVESK
+212 SSNRPKAPII
-227 KIAHAEEIKTASFK
+227 KIQSDKITHAEDIKIASFK

-247 WMLRSLRGKDP
+247 WMTRSLRAKKLVDWN
-258 LDVEFFRRGS
+258 FFTKS
-268 TQRYHDIYT
+268 TTQRYHDIYT

-283 VSIDDFK
+283 LTIADFRTMIPTVEFENSQAK
-290 RIAPGALSES
+290 RAI
-300 SNAAR
+300 
-305 AVVAIE
+305 VAIE
-311 KDHSGGYF
+311 KDHTGGYF
-319 LTYFVRHSAKKLDN
+319 LTYFVRHSGKRLDN
-333 VTVVNGVNKIVKK
+333 ITVVKGVVKVTKK
-346 DPFGI
+346 DPLGI

-359 DKMMGNEFALNID
+359 DKMMGEEFVLTLD
-372 QHDRLEKLIGTI
+372 EHHEVEETLKTMT
-384 RHK
+384 HK

>member
-1 MGVSN
+1 
-6 GTLIRTKKYI
+6 
-16 MLTINETVIPEGD
+16 MLTINDTVISAGD

-40 YNTDHLLSLEAKGLT
+40 YNIDHLLSLEVKGLT
-55 MEDEGYVSAYRS
+55 MEDEAYVSAYRS

-81 LRYAANEP
+81 LRYAASEP

-101 HRTRAQSDALSVS
+101 HRTRAMSDALSVS

-173 KVKAV
+173 KVKAL

-186 GTSELPDY
+186 GTSDLPDY

-202 YSARHILDRL
+202 YSARHIFERL
-212 STNAPKEPMRRVESK
+212 SAKSPRAPMRRVESP
-227 KIAHAEEIKTASFK
+227 KITHAEEIKTASFK

-247 WMLRSLRGKDP
+247 WMLRSLRAKSPIDT
-258 LDVEFFRRGS
+258 EFFTRGA

-277 KVYIGY
+277 KVYVGY
-283 VSIDDFK
+283 LSIDDFK
-290 RIAPGALSES
+290 TLVPNINLEG
-300 SNAAR
+300 SNAVR

-319 LTYFVRHSAKKLDN
+319 LTYFLRHASKKLDN
-333 VTVVNGVNKIVKK
+333 ITIVSGIGKTEKK

-359 DKMMGNEFALNID
+359 DKVMDESFALSLGEHT
-372 QHDRLEKLIGTI
+372 QLKELLSTLK
-384 RHK
+384 HK